1 MKNII
6 KELIKIAKMLVGE
19 IKTINRQTDFFKKLS
34 KEKVRNGRI
43 TYKDKDGYLYQWDE
57 LHGEW
62 QMYNKNG
69 NHLGVLDEFGNPIKE
84 AIKGRKI
91 SL

>member
-6 KELIKIAKMLVGE
+6 LKLIKIAKNLVSDK
-19 IKTINRQTDFFKKLS
+19 KTIDKQTSFFKKLL

-43 TYKDKDGYLYQWDE
+43 TYKDKEGYLYQWDE

-69 NHLGVLDEFGNPIKE
+69 NHLGVLDDFGNPIKD
-84 AIKGRKI
+84 AVKGRKI